1 MTPTNIAVCLA
12 PSLFHLNTLKRD
24 ANTARLSH
32 RKYSLGRPDQ
42 RDLSENL
49 AATQGLANMIT
60 EAQRLFQLPE
70 FWPSQSLSTAGT
82 NEDSHSEEGGRPA
95 SPSQSEAEEE
105 QEERRSKLQLSTQQL
120 LKEAREKSRGWES
133 HPAPEHVELAFKR

>member
-1 MTPTNIAVCLA
+1 
-12 PSLFHLNTLKRD
+12 S
-24 ANTARLSH
+24 SH

-70 FWPSQSLSTAGT
+70 FWPGQHLSAAGPT
-82 NEDSHSEEGGRPA
+82 EDSLSEEGGGPA
-95 SPSQSEAEEE
+95 SSSQSGGEEE
-105 QEERRSKLQLSTQQL
+105 LEERRRKLQLSTQHL

-133 HPAPEHVELAFKR
+133 HSAPEHVELAYKK